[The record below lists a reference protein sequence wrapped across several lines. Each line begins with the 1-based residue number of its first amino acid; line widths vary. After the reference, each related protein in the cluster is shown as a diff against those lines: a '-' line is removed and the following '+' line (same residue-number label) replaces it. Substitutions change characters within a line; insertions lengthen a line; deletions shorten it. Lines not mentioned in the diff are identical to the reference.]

1 MIFYIILIVLLGL
14 DQITKALIHS
24 KFLEGDTFPI
34 IRDFFHLTYL
44 QNRGVAFCVMQG
56 KLMIINIIS
65 ISAVILMIIYAKKNS
80 NKLPKIENYAWLF
93 IISGAFG
100 NILDR
105 ILRGFVI
112 DMIDFRGIWGY
123 IFNLADVYIN
133 IGVILMI
140 INSIIEERAKKRG
153 GNTK

>member
-34 IRDFFHLTYL
+34 IRDFFHLTYV
-44 QNRGVAFCVMQG
+44 Q
-56 KLMIINIIS
+56 NIIS
-65 ISAVILMIIYAKKNS
+65 ISAVILMIIYAKKDS